1 MVQIPS
7 SLTET
12 FARLAGLYYNGT
24 VRDPRLGSDLRSVC
38 SRPNVLSVPGESLS
52 VLMCYRTIVAAV
64 VICLAPLWGSTALAQ
79 PPTPPVPEADTLFVQ
94 QIAPFLAK
102 HCYDCHGSD
111 DPEADLSLVRFE
123 DSANIQEEYA
133 LWQRVLR
140 MLEEREMPPADQM
153 QPDEE
158 ELHAVGLALQAQLDA
173 FDCSGDQRPGR
184 VTIRRLN
191 RAEYN
196 NTIRDLVG
204 IDFKPAADFP
214 SDDVGHGFDNIADV
228 LSMSPIL
235 LEKYLAAAETIVEQ
249 AFQDPAARAKIE
261 VFTAETPAD
270 RREILAK
277 NVQAFAEK
285 AFRRPVSDQEVER
298 VMELVDAAR
307 AANSERGQ
315 RGRGDRQRGNRERG
329 ERARGNREQGE
340 RQSSNESL
348 RIACTAILTSPHF
361 LFRIEQDPD
370 MEQQAQ
376 GETAAVRRLSDYEIA
391 TRLSY
396 FLWSSMPDE
405 ELFAL
410 AAKGELR
417 QAPTLHAQVERMLAD
432 PKARALVD
440 NFAGQ
445 WLQLRDVAALSPDPG
460 RYPAFDEELR
470 AAMLKETELFFEAIV
485 REDRSV
491 LDFLNAGFS
500 YVNERL
506 ARHYGIADVQGQEF
520 RRVALPDQRRGV
532 LTHASILLLTSNP
545 TRTSP
550 VKRGQWIL
558 GNFLGEPPPPPPPGI
573 EELEDDDETLGSL
586 RERMEQ
592 HRANPSCAVCHRQM
606 DALGFG
612 LENFDAIGAWRDND
626 GRFAID
632 PAGELPGNQRFS
644 GPAELMQVLAEQK
657 REEFT
662 RCLAE
667 KLLTYAIGRGLG
679 PYDRCAVNAILD
691 QSADEQFRFSALVKA
706 IVTSDPFLLRE
717 LKGAQ

>member
-1 MVQIPS
+1 MS
-7 SLTET
+7 
-12 FARLAGLYYNGT
+12 
-24 VRDPRLGSDLRSVC
+24 
-38 SRPNVLSVPGESLS
+38 
-52 VLMCYRTIVAAV
+52 YRTIVAVLGVA
-64 VICLAPLWGSTALAQ
+64 LLWGARVVAQ
-79 PPTPPVPEADTLFVQ
+79 PPTPPVPEADSLFVQ
-94 QIAPFLAK
+94 QVAPFLAK
-102 HCYDCHGSD
+102 HCYGCHGSED
-111 DPEADLSLVRFE
+111 AEADLSLERFQ

-140 MLEEREMPPADQM
+140 MLEEREMPPADQP

-158 ELHAVGLALQAQLDA
+158 ELHAVGLAVQTQLDS
-173 FDCSGDQRPGR
+173 FDCSGEQRPGR

-196 NTIRDLVG
+196 NTIRDLMG
-204 IDFKPAADFP
+204 IDFQPAADFP

-249 AFQDPAARAKIE
+249 AFENPEARAKIE
-261 VFTAETPAD
+261 RFSAQVREE
-270 RREILAK
+270 RREALEK
-277 NVQAFAEK
+277 NVKAFAER
-285 AFRRPVSDQEVER
+285 AFRRPVSGEEVER
-298 VMELVDAAR
+298 VLALVDAVR
-307 AANSERGQ
+307 GSGSERER
-315 RGRGDRQRGNRERG
+315 RGRGDGPRAGDQQREAGQRRL
-329 ERARGNREQGE
+329 
-340 RQSSNESL
+340 SNESL
-348 RIACTAILTSPHF
+348 QLACTAILTSPHF
-361 LFRIEQDPD
+361 LFRIEQDA
-370 MEQQAQ
+370 QQESEGDLPN
-376 GETAAVRRLSDYEIA
+376 GELAAGEAVSVRSLNDYEIA

-405 ELFAL
+405 KLFDL

-417 QAPTLHAQVERMLAD
+417 QAPTLHAQVDRMLAD

-445 WLQLRDVAALSPDPG
+445 WLQLRDVANLSPDPG
-460 RYPAFDEELR
+460 RYPGFDEELR
-470 AAMLKETELFFEAIV
+470 AAMLQETELFFEAIV

-491 LDFLNAGFS
+491 LEFLNADFS

-520 RRVALPDQRRGV
+520 RRVALPAQRRGV
-532 LTHASILLLTSNP
+532 LTHGSILLLTSNP

-558 GNFLGEPPPPPPPGI
+558 DNFLGESPPPPPPGI

-612 LENFDAIGAWRDND
+612 LENFDAIGAWRETD

-657 REEFT
+657 QEAFT
-662 RCLAE
+662 RRLAE
-667 KLLTYAIGRGLG
+667 KLLTYGLGRGLG

-691 QSADEQFRFSALVKA
+691 QAAAEQFRVSALVKA
-706 IVTSDPFLLRE
+706 IVTSEPFLFRE
-717 LKGAQ
+717 LKGAE

>member
-1 MVQIPS
+1 MS
-7 SLTET
+7 
-12 FARLAGLYYNGT
+12 
-24 VRDPRLGSDLRSVC
+24 
-38 SRPNVLSVPGESLS
+38 
-52 VLMCYRTIVAAV
+52 YRTIIVLALCVAGLAARNAV
-64 VICLAPLWGSTALAQ
+64 AQ
-79 PPTPPVPEADTLFVQ
+79 SPPAPVPDANALFVQ
-94 QIAPFLAK
+94 QVAPFLAK
-102 HCYDCHGSD
+102 HCYSCHGSE
-111 DPEADLSLVRFE
+111 DPEADLSLERFRE
-123 DSANIQEEYA
+123 SANVQQEYA

-140 MLEEREMPPADQM
+140 MLEEREMPPADQP

-158 ELHAVGLALQAQLDA
+158 TLHAVGAAIQAQLDS

-204 IDFKPAADFP
+204 IDFQPAADFP

-249 AFQDPAARAKIE
+249 AFQNPEARARIE
-261 VFTAETPAD
+261 RFTAESREE
-270 RREILAK
+270 RREALEK
-277 NVQAFAEK
+277 NVRTFAQR
-285 AFRRPVSDQEVER
+285 AFRRPVSDEELNR
-298 VMELVDAAR
+298 VLAIVDAVRGTGA
-307 AANSERGQ
+307 ERGR
-315 RGRGDRQRGNRERG
+315 RGRGEGPRREFEGGPRRAGNE
-329 ERARGNREQGE
+329 ALQ
-340 RQSSNESL
+340 L
-348 RIACTAILTSPHF
+348 ACTAILTSPHF
-361 LFRIEQDPD
+361 LFRIESDAEPESTETPQTNASDS
-370 MEQQAQ
+370 
-376 GETAAVRRLSDYEIA
+376 GEPVSVRPLNDYEIA

-396 FLWSSMPDE
+396 FLWSSMPDD
-405 ELFAL
+405 ELFEL
-410 AAKGELR
+410 AAQGQLR
-417 QAPTLHAQVERMLAD
+417 QTPTLHAQVQRMLAD
-432 PKARALVD
+432 PKSRALVD

-445 WLQLRDVAALSPDPG
+445 WLQLRDVANLSPDPE

-470 AAMLKETELFFEAIV
+470 AAMLRETELFFEAMI

-491 LDFLNAGFS
+491 LDFLSADFT

-506 ARHYGIADVQGQEF
+506 ARHYGITDVQGQEF
-520 RRVALPDQRRGV
+520 RRVALPAQRRGV

-558 GNFLGEPPPPPPPGI
+558 DNFLGEPPPPPPPGV

-612 LENFDAIGAWRDND
+612 LENFDAIGAWRETD

-657 REEFT
+657 RDAFT
-662 RCLAE
+662 RRLAE
-667 KLLTYAIGRGLG
+667 KLLTYGLGRGLG

-691 QSADEQFRFSALVKA
+691 QAAAEEFRFSAMVKA
-706 IVTSDPFLLRE
+706 IVTSDPFLFRE
-717 LKGAQ
+717 LKGAE